1 LSSAERLFIR
11 VTSNPEFSRWRA
23 FLILARASNLPTVWS
38 NCLAAWLL
46 GDGEIAEWPRLSL
59 LCLGATLLY
68 TGGMF
73 LNDAFDAQFDA
84 QHRRERPVPSGAVPL
99 RTVWRGGFALLAAGL
114 VCLIPLGLLP
124 VLAGVLLCC
133 CIVIYDAVHKM
144 IKLSPVL
151 MALCRFLLYLVA
163 ASAARG
169 ALTGRAVWSAL
180 ALAAYVAGLSYLA
193 RRESTGVRVQLW
205 PLVLLAGP
213 LVLAGLV
220 NDGHYLQPAMAV
232 GAMLVLWSA
241 RSLRT
246 LLGPEKN
253 VARSVSGLLAG
264 IVLVDLLAVAD
275 VLRDQGAVFIALFLL
290 ALLFQR
296 FIPAT

>member
-1 LSSAERLFIR
+1 M
-11 VTSNPEFSRWRA
+11 TSNPELSRWRA
-23 FLILARASNLPTVWS
+23 FLVLARASNLPTVWS

-46 GDGEIAEWPRLSL
+46 GDGEVTDWPRLSL
-59 LCLGATLLY
+59 LCLGATLFY

-84 QHRRERPVPSGAVPL
+84 QHRRERPVPSGAIPL
-99 RTVWRGGFALLAAGL
+99 RTVWRSGFALLAAGL
-114 VCLIPLGLLP
+114 MCIVPLGLLP
-124 VLAGVLLCC
+124 ALAGVLLCG

-151 MALCRFLLYLVA
+151 MALCRFMLCLVA

-169 ALTGRAVWSAL
+169 TLTGRSVWSAL
-180 ALAAYVAGLSYLA
+180 ALAAYVAGLSYVA
-193 RRESTGVRVQLW
+193 RRESTGVRVQIW
-205 PLVLLAGP
+205 PLALLAGP
-213 LVLAGLV
+213 LVLAGLI
-220 NDGHYLQPAMAV
+220 NDGRYLQPALTV
-232 GAMLVLWSA
+232 GAMLVLWTA

-246 LLGPEKN
+246 LFGPERN

-275 VLRDQGAVFIALFLL
+275 VPREHGAVFIALFLL

-296 FIPAT
+296 FFPAT